1 MSLPSWNILLR
12 GGMAG
17 AYIGMGTALM
27 VVVSTGVADM
37 LGDGMAR
44 LLMGVTFPLG
54 VILAVM
60 TGAELFTGDAM
71 LAPFAAF
78 RHNSGWTGIIRVW
91 ILSYL
96 GNLIGA
102 AGFACLM
109 VYGVLLQ
116 SDPSGVLTA
125 GPYAV
130 STVALASEHC
140 RYAGIWGLFSCF
152 IKAVSA
158 GWLLN
163 LAILLGICADDA
175 FGKIVGIWFPAMTMT
190 ASGFEYSITNAYLV
204 PAGLIAA
211 ESLSPLQVAT
221 IGPQVGSL
229 GWSSFFLWNLIPSTV
244 GNLAGGLIFAGLLL
258 WIAFKKELS

>member
-27 VVVSTGVADM
+27 VTVSTGVADM

-44 LLMGVTFPLG
+44 LLMGAVFPLG
-54 VILAVM
+54 VILTIM

-78 RHNSGWTGIIRVW
+78 RHDAGWIGVLRIW

-96 GNLIGA
+96 GNIIGA

-116 SDPSGVLTA
+116 SNPSGGLTA
-125 GPYAV
+125 GMYAV

-140 RYAGIWGLFSCF
+140 SYAGIGGLFSCF
-152 IKAVSA
+152 LKAISA

-175 FGKIVGIWFPAMTMT
+175 FGKIVGIWFPVMAMT
-190 ASGFEYSITNAYLV
+190 ASGCEHAITNTYLV
-204 PAGLIAA
+204 PAGLMIAK
-211 ESLSPLQVAT
+211 SLTPLQVSE
-221 IGPQVGSL
+221 IGPQVGTL
-229 GWSSFFLWNLIPSTV
+229 GWSSFLIGNLIPSTL
-244 GNLAGGLIFAGLLL
+244 GNLIGGLIFSGLIL